1 MIRILLVS
9 FALCMV
15 GDGTH
20 RDVLIYMDWITRA
33 LKKTMSG
40 KRPNS
45 GKLFFWVCLLYER
58 RRKIHVFTHRN
69 RFTILVNRTTRL
81 NYYILLTCRKMW
93 IFLCINLLKWNFAT
107 SIVDFIVVNISC
119 INPSFYHFT
128 FNSNLIW
135 KEVWLTL
142 ENIGIR

>member
-1 MIRILLVS
+1 MHDAFLEWSSSAERLENQIIKEIDMQKKKKKEKKRKRNSTRWILLVS

-81 NYYILLTCRKMW
+81 NYYILLTCRKM
-93 IFLCINLLKWNFAT
+93 
-107 SIVDFIVVNISC
+107 
-119 INPSFYHFT
+119 
-128 FNSNLIW
+128 
-135 KEVWLTL
+135 
-142 ENIGIR
+142 